1 MGKDGKESS
10 PDSIYHNKLDSKR
23 NSDTNCPSSCAQFR
37 SLFFYTG
44 SYPSLLPLCIFT
56 SRTIF
61 DNISF
66 LQPYF
71 KDGWNGFD
79 FITVAGSIID
89 ATGIVEVGFLRLFR
103 AARLIKL
110 LRRSVSIRILL
121 YTFVQS
127 IKVSTFRILLN
138 SRSCQRH

>member
-1 MGKDGKESS
+1 MGNQ
-10 PDSIYHNKLDSKR
+10 IYPYKLFYIFID
-23 NSDTNCPSSCAQFR
+23 R
-37 SLFFYTG
+37 SNYASFKVIFCLLF
-44 SYPSLLPLCIFT
+44 
-56 SRTIF
+56 
-61 DNISF
+61 
-66 LQPYF
+66 QPYF

-127 IKVSTFRILLN
+127 IKVGRYTK
-138 SRSCQRH
+138 

>member
-1 MGKDGKESS
+1 MDF
-10 PDSIYHNKLDSKR
+10 L
-23 NSDTNCPSSCAQFR
+23 
-37 SLFFYTG
+37 
-44 SYPSLLPLCIFT
+44 
-56 SRTIF
+56 
-61 DNISF
+61 

-127 IKVSTFRILLN
+127 IKVNRLTNLSPVIVN
-138 SRSCQRH
+138 SITGSSICDDADDDAVLHLRDHWDATVWEHCLRLQHCHRPPQ

>member
-1 MGKDGKESS
+1 MDF
-10 PDSIYHNKLDSKR
+10 L
-23 NSDTNCPSSCAQFR
+23 
-37 SLFFYTG
+37 
-44 SYPSLLPLCIFT
+44 
-56 SRTIF
+56 
-61 DNISF
+61 

-127 IKVSTFRILLN
+127 IKVKRLTNLSSVIVNSITGSSICDDADSCVSINHLN
-138 SRSCQRH
+138 YCAPPH

>member
-1 MGKDGKESS
+1 MYYHYHFVS
-10 PDSIYHNKLDSKR
+10 PPVGQHLM
-23 NSDTNCPSSCAQFR
+23 
-37 SLFFYTG
+37 L
-44 SYPSLLPLCIFT
+44 
-56 SRTIF
+56 
-61 DNISF
+61 SF

-127 IKVSTFRILLN
+127 IKVRTFRILLN
-138 SRSCQRH
+138 STSCQRHYLIAGSSICDDADDDAVLHLRDHRHAAVRQHRLRPQHCHRQTQ

>member
-1 MGKDGKESS
+1 VLFRNALVKNSS
-10 PDSIYHNKLDSKR
+10 DSFK
-23 NSDTNCPSSCAQFR
+23 
-37 SLFFYTG
+37 TG
-44 SYPSLLPLCIFT
+44 SHTISWLFININIYSLP
-56 SRTIF
+56 
-61 DNISF
+61 
-66 LQPYF
+66 QPYF

-127 IKVSTFRILLN
+127 IKVAKHSPLALY
-138 SRSCQRH
+138 

>member
-1 MGKDGKESS
+1 M
-10 PDSIYHNKLDSKR
+10 L
-23 NSDTNCPSSCAQFR
+23 
-37 SLFFYTG
+37 
-44 SYPSLLPLCIFT
+44 
-56 SRTIF
+56 
-61 DNISF
+61 SF

-127 IKVSTFRILLN
+127 IKVRTFRILLN
-138 SRSCQRH
+138 STSYVNATTSLQALPYVMMLMMMLFFIYAIIGMQLFGNIAYDSNTAIDRHNNFRNIFQGFLMLFR

>member
-1 MGKDGKESS
+1 M
-10 PDSIYHNKLDSKR
+10 
-23 NSDTNCPSSCAQFR
+23 
-37 SLFFYTG
+37 LFV
-44 SYPSLLPLCIFT
+44 P
-56 SRTIF
+56 
-61 DNISF
+61 
-66 LQPYF
+66 QPYF
-71 KDGWNGFD
+71 KDAWNTFD

-127 IKVSTFRILLN
+127 IKVTNRKIFSINEYKQAYKYFLRTLVFKYQI
-138 SRSCQRH
+138 

>member
-1 MGKDGKESS
+1 MSRV
-10 PDSIYHNKLDSKR
+10 HV
-23 NSDTNCPSSCAQFR
+23 
-37 SLFFYTG
+37 LF
-44 SYPSLLPLCIFT
+44 L
-56 SRTIF
+56 
-61 DNISF
+61 

-71 KDGWNGFD
+71 KDAWNTFD

-127 IKVSTFRILLN
+127 IKVTNIFYYNTNIFRERPSLN
-138 SRSCQRH
+138 IQSNPTSIHFRLFHT